1 MNELEALLSDLEQ
14 LYHGNVREM
23 ESRSRGVSV
32 GHQAP
37 PLKSPQMHYATAA
50 PGATA
55 SQAPKLELPPRPQ
68 NNPYLPQVAPHQVAP
83 QQDRQKELLIRQQQ
97 ELIQEQSRQIEQ
109 LKRLQHTQQ
118 QEVPR
123 PMSPGRS
130 TTGVIHALDDIMD
143 DLSQLI
149 AADTKALP
157 DTILD
162 DLQNLEL
169 RPATTALQQH
179 RRPTSP
185 PLPVVAP
192 MGVVPTRARPVSSHY
207 PRASAITHAPAVQ
220 AIGAPPG
227 GPSPGMA
234 HTGTRRICD
243 SADLCELGVV
253 RAMSDRVSCRVVY
266 SRCQIQ
272 HHLAW

>member
-1 MNELEALLSDLEQ
+1 MNELESLLSDLEQ
-14 LYHGNVREM
+14 LYYNNVQEM
-23 ESRSRGVSV
+23 ESRSRGVAVPSV

-37 PLKSPQMHYATAA
+37 PIKSPQMHYATAS

-68 NNPYLPQVAPHQVAP
+68 NNPYLPQVAPH
-83 QQDRQKELLIRQQQ
+83 QDRQKELLIRQQQ

-109 LKRLQHTQQ
+109 LKRLQHPQQ

-130 TTGVIHALDDIMD
+130 TTGLVHALDDIMD

-169 RPATTALQQH
+169 RPATTAPQQH

-227 GPSPGMA
+227 ASPGMA
-234 HTGTRRICD
+234 HTGTRGSLKPDMRQ
-243 SADLCELGVV
+243 
-253 RAMSDRVSCRVVY
+253 CRSV
-266 SRCQIQ
+266 
-272 HHLAW
+272 